1 MSGSGS
7 ASYGIFWK
15 QTRLP
20 AVLRPML
27 RPLLF
32 LVLTALP
39 AVAADQALREQVTEL
54 FKQRQWA
61 EAQAVLEKAVAAE
74 PGNAEAWH
82 SLGLTHLAR
91 NDAEKAVAALEKA
104 AGLEPANGEYFLQL
118 GHAYGLSAMK
128 AGLFGKLGFARKCKA
143 AYDKAVA
150 LDPRNINARWSV
162 MEYCRQAPG
171 FVGGG
176 MDQAYAQ
183 AAEIKQLDARRGRA
197 AYASLYVADKKYAEA
212 FALYDEALRENPQD
226 GDALY
231 NVGRIAALSGEQLD
245 RGLAALRNLL
255 AHEGG
260 NNARTHTRIGNILE
274 KQGDKP
280 GAKAAYESALAI
292 DPAFTQ
298 AIDSL
303 RKLQQAG
310 RG

>member
-91 NDAEKAVAALEKA
+91 NDAEQAVAALEKA
-104 AGLEPANGEYFLQL
+104 AGLEPAKGEYFLQL

-176 MDQAYAQ
+176 MEGAYAQ
-183 AAEIKQLDARRGRA
+183 AAEIRKLDLRRGRA
-197 AYASLYVADKKYAEA
+197 AYASLYSAEKKYAEA
-212 FALYDEALRENPQD
+212 FALYEAVLTEKPDDE
-226 GDALY
+226 DALFQ
-231 NVGRIAALSGEQLD
+231 VGRLAARSGEQLD
-245 RGLAALRNLL
+245 RGLRGLQTLAAR
-255 AHEGG
+255 EGRPPD
-260 NNARTHTRIGNILE
+260 ARTHTLIGQILE
-274 KQGDKP
+274 KLGDKA
-280 GAKAAYESALAI
+280 GARAAYETAIAI
-292 DPAFTQ
+292 DPKSTQ
-298 AIDSL
+298 AIESL
-303 RKLQQAG
+303 RKL
-310 RG
+310 